1 MQIDGYFNA
10 NDEPAIQLDLGTGA
24 IDFLVD
30 TGFAGGLIIP
40 SSLVAGLPLEIE
52 GFVEFR
58 TATAETFIA
67 ATYSLEIEWLGQR
80 TKVAVAVTPD
90 ISEALPGGSI
100 LRNCLLT
107 IDYHDSTV
115 MITRRN

>member
-52 GFVEFR
+52 VLSSSEPR
-58 TATAETFIA
+58 LQKR
-67 ATYSLEIEWLGQR
+67 SLR
-80 TKVAVAVTPD
+80 PPTPWRL
-90 ISEALPGGSI
+90 SGSANGPKLP
-100 LRNCLLT
+100 
-107 IDYHDSTV
+107 
-115 MITRRN
+115 